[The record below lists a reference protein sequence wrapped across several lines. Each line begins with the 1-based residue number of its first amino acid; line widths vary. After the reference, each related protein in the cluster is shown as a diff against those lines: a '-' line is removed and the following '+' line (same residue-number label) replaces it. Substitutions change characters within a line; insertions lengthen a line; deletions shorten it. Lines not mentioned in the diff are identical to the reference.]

1 MRHFPVRLPSLRTA
15 ALFLALAAGMAVMN
29 FAFPQREPAA
39 FLLMWAAFAV
49 LRVRLAASAAY
60 LAASAVFLSWQ
71 ATVCCL
77 AQAAMLL
84 IAYGVCGRLKKDPG
98 VWRITFA
105 ALAQIPFVFLFPH
118 AGYALFPLPVLAQKA
133 VIAAFFL
140 LASALAEGGL
150 RAAMRANKCRL
161 TGAQLAEA
169 AFLWLIFGMGICNAL
184 GGLVYTGIALFGV
197 LLAVALLENAVP
209 VPFSVVLSL
218 PLCVCEVSALPLA
231 LFAVYACCALLV
243 ASYGRIASSLAL
255 SLAYLAAQ
263 YFAGVYALSAA
274 QIVLHLLACILP
286 AALVCV
292 LPGKLLEKIRES
304 LLFYRERVLPR
315 IAVNR
320 NRRAVGERLYEVAA
334 LFREIENAFLL
345 PDREDDGEQRITLRL
360 ESSVCAACPRRK
372 ACDREQSAQNLV
384 RLVRVGR
391 AKGKANLIDLPAE
404 LARNCPNV
412 AGILFALNKELE
424 EDCRRKA
431 ALETARE
438 GRILLARQA
447 HGVSEI
453 MRDLALRESE
463 EYSLSAGEDALAR
476 ALQEHGILSSEI
488 FVYGEG
494 GALTVSMTLDENAPA
509 RKVCAAASEALGQPL
524 ALAEKLPL
532 TRGRACFVFKRKPRF
547 DASFGVAAV
556 PKHGETTSGDT
567 HSILKIDERRFLV
580 ALSDGM
586 GSGDAAR
593 DVSARTLSLLESF
606 YKTGMPSDTVLATV
620 NSLISF
626 SAEESFSCL
635 DLAAVNLDDGG
646 ADIVKIGS
654 PAGFLL
660 SQEELKI
667 LEGESLPI
675 GALDAV
681 HPATMR
687 LTMHENDFLLFMS
700 DGISSAFGSSADLC
714 AYLGGLR
721 PLNPQALAENV
732 LAAAIARSEKGEAG
746 DDMTVLAVRLTLAA

>member
-29 FAFPQREPAA
+29 FALPQREPAA

-118 AGYALFPLPVLAQKA
+118 AGYALFPLPVHAQKA

-184 GGLVYTGIALFGV
+184 GGLVYTGIALLGV

-218 PLCVCEVSALPLA
+218 PLCVCEVSVLPLA

-345 PDREDDGEQRITLRL
+345 PDREDDGERRITLRL

-447 HGVSEI
+447 HKVGA
-453 MRDLALRESE
+453 RRLDLHAHLPAADENGPALRIAVE
-463 EYSLSAGEDALAR
+463 EGREGLFHAERGTAAVHVAGERKQLLER
-476 ALQEHGILSSEI
+476 EHVHRLFPCRPRRLFQIELRGHG
-488 FVYGEG
+488 Y
-494 GALTVSMTLDENAPA
+494 DE
-509 RKVCAAASEALGQPL
+509 
-524 ALAEKLPL
+524 
-532 TRGRACFVFKRKPRF
+532 
-547 DASFGVAAV
+547 
-556 PKHGETTSGDT
+556 H
-567 HSILKIDERRFLV
+567 I
-580 ALSDGM
+580 
-586 GSGDAAR
+586 
-593 DVSARTLSLLESF
+593 VSART
-606 YKTGMPSDTVLATV
+606 SDGDER
-620 NSLISF
+620 LIDASRILPQRRRHGNAGER
-626 SAEESFSCL
+626 SALIRMYQIGRLC
-635 DLAAVNLDDGG
+635 AVKNAHGVRL
-646 ADIVKIGS
+646 
-654 PAGFLL
+654 FLRHKL
-660 SQEELKI
+660 
-667 LEGESLPI
+667 
-675 GALDAV
+675 
-681 HPATMR
+681 
-687 LTMHENDFLLFMS
+687 LLFRAGMH
-700 DGISSAFGSSADLC
+700 ARPQKRA
-714 AYLGGLR
+714 LR
-721 PLNPQALAENV
+721 RALV
-732 LAAAIARSEKGEAG
+732 HITS
-746 DDMTVLAVRLTLAA
+746 T